1 MTVKPLTN
9 AHVGTFNI
17 KVIASYFDGVS
28 PFVENNYMFTITVF
42 CATSITLSS
51 APIPAQTYTLMQSA
65 LLVPLPTYSF
75 IPLTAEAKFVFT
87 LVGAPSFV
95 TINGANI

>member
-1 MTVKPLTN
+1 
-9 AHVGTFNI
+9 
-17 KVIASYFDGVS
+17 
-28 PFVENNYMFTITVF
+28 
-42 CATSITLSS
+42 
-51 APIPAQTYTLMQSA
+51 LMQSA